1 MRNFV
6 FKVINTVLVAV
17 FLISSIL
24 SVSPVKIASAE
35 TTISDR
41 RIEIVDN
48 IENVQIPK
56 TTTVFVTK
64 ESTNTQYFSISG
76 PTAVKVYFSWDTD
89 FVTRMTVWISTDYS
103 GMNIIG
109 NKQYLT
115 SPGQSF
121 ITMLDAGTYYLCYD
135 ASFTS
140 KTDYAFANYAI
151 IGERITTTET
161 VPQSSK
167 SKPNELRLS
176 TSTNRNINYGFLSVT
191 APIDYYIFSVD
202 TSSEVTFEFNFKE
215 YNGISLNNAVIKVF
229 NYETEAMLGSQKFN
243 YTMPS
248 ANNLKINLEKGI
260 YYVTLSGATTATT
273 LSVTIKPIQN
283 EQKDDSS
290 EAIRDK
296 ATPIH
301 VTYVDYIDNYQY
313 PETDKFTTVSGI
325 IGVKSFT
332 LTKPTIIKVYM
343 TWDTTAFRS
352 ATIWLSQDE
361 SGYDIIEAEKTLSK
375 TTSYLFHLLDP
386 GTYYINYK
394 MTGTSNSAK
403 SKTGIC
409 LLGQKVSTNEGT
421 NYASSYENPI
431 TLTQNKT
438 YKGFLSVTA
447 PVDYYKLTL
456 DEKSMVTFTYDFAQ
470 LNGNSNSN
478 ATIRIFNKN
487 NVLLKKQGYASDG
500 ADRNK
505 LQMLL
510 DKGTYYISMTGAET
524 TTILKAST
532 EPRTISAKKTIVKNK
547 KVKISL
553 SFAFN
558 PAEIKVIKGYVYDEF
573 INDSITWSKA
583 TTLNGKSY
591 TVSETGYYTFRV
603 KDVYGNYFLKR
614 VNVTSIK

>member
-332 LTKPTIIKVYM
+332 LTKPTIIKVCM